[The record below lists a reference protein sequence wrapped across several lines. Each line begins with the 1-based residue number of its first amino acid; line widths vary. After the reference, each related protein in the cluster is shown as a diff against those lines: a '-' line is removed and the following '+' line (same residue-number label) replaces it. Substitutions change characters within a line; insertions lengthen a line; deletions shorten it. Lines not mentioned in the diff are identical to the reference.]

1 MEVSD
6 VEALRRQLLR
16 LERRLTGT
24 TVLCVLMIVGGLL
37 LGPWTP
43 QGATQPQVVRTSA
56 VEILDRDGRIRATL
70 DAVNRRPSLWLYGDD
85 GRRRAGLVVG
95 VGGAPEFVLADT
107 QGRPRLSL
115 RAGFDRAAEVRLADG
130 SGHTRLGM
138 WIGYDDEPGIWFLD
152 ELSRPG
158 IGMKLL
164 SGGVPRVWLY
174 ENATGRIIFT
184 AP

>member
-1 MEVSD
+1 MEGSD
-6 VEALRRQLLR
+6 AQALRRRLLR
-16 LERRLTGT
+16 LERRLTGV
-24 TVLCVLMIVGGLL
+24 TVVWFLTIVAGLL
-37 LGPWTP
+37 FGPWTP
-43 QGATQPQVVRTSA
+43 HGATQPQVVRTSA

-85 GRRRAGLVVG
+85 GRRRAGLIVG

-115 RAGFDRAAEVRLADG
+115 RAGFERAAEIRLADG
-130 SGHTRLGM
+130 QGHTRLGL
-138 WIGYDDEPGIWFLD
+138 WIGYDDEPGIWLLD

-164 SGGVPRVWLY
+164 TGGVPRLWLY